1 MNDNLDPE
9 KDATATDTDSEEKE
23 IPEEEKS
30 ATDANNQQSDDSADN
45 IDWEAR
51 YKGLQR
57 ATEKKRNELEQQL
70 AKANEDLESTVTEL
84 ETIKGDTGSLE
95 SKQVE
100 ALKAKEE
107 LENQLQT
114 LSADKEALEKQLNQQ
129 SIVMSEFPQL
139 APLAKFIPAAADE
152 ETFRQSASEFQSA
165 LGQYIDKGVD
175 DSLKGASP
183 TFEQGSD
190 EKLADDSELDKAW
203 NTIYKYG
210 GIPGHE
216 EEVEAANALIRQ
228 NQPDIDL

>member
-9 KDATATDTDSEEKE
+9 KDNPT
-23 IPEEEKS
+23 PEEELEEKQDAE
-30 ATDANNQQSDDSADN
+30 ATDKDNQQSDDDSAAN
-45 IDWEAR
+45 VDWEAR

-70 AKANEDLESTVTEL
+70 AKANKDLESTVTEL

-152 ETFRQSASEFQSA
+152 EAFRQSASEFQSA
-165 LGQYIDKGVD
+165 LSQYIDKGVD

-183 TFEQGSD
+183 TFDTGSD

-203 NTIYKYG
+203 QTIYKYG
-210 GIPGHE
+210 GIAGHE